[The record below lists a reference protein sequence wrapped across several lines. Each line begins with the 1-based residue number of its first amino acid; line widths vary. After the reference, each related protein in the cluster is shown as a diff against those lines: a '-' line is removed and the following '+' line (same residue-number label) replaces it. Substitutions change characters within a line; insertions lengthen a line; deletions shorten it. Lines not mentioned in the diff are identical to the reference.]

1 MGCQLN
7 QNRFAPSRQ
16 GDSFRCKLICPLS
29 NWLLVLVSLV
39 LSACSQSGSTV
50 PTVDTLESG
59 KLGSI
64 STNADDPDSV
74 SMVDPRSDGWDT
86 EALSAEAQEQ
96 LKGLVKYLAHPAEFP
111 LEQLTPLIA
120 DEFSCGSLR
129 PREGH
134 RVFEEGP
141 LLVRHSTMDNEPS
154 ETRFTGTAGL
164 IEAIG
169 QLAEPLQATSAVRT
183 KIKTVG
189 VQADGDHKS
198 TTHLIEVSGERPDG
212 SVELHFTWNCIWEGG
227 GGDRP
232 LRLLSIHARD
242 YEQATLVHPGKTIL
256 ADCTQAVLSNN
267 PDFDE
272 QLLRGVDYWL
282 DRLPYD
288 LHGVDP
294 TGHRGLA
301 VGDVNGDGLEDIY
314 LCQSG
319 ALPNRLYVQQPDG
332 TARDVSAS
340 SGVDWLDPSAS
351 ALLLDLDN
359 DGDQDLVIATPLGV
373 VVMANDGRGKFE
385 HKTSFGGM
393 LAGDQRSTA
402 ALRAGGSSG
411 DGGFSRRGRGAGGA
425 GGFSMSAADYDQDGD
440 IDIYV
445 CPYGTTADIPLPSLN
460 HATNGAPNSLF
471 RNDIGDQNKSSSSS
485 DDWRFTDVTDQ
496 VGMDHNNNRW
506 SFAATWEDYD
516 NDGDPDLYVANDFGP
531 NNLYRNEGGKF
542 RDVAPESGTSDFR
555 AGMSVSWGDFN
566 RDGWM
571 DLYVGNMFSAA
582 GNRIAFQE
590 GFQKTGPDQERQLFQ
605 GRASGNSLYQNMGKD
620 GFVDVSDTAG
630 VAMGRWSWSSNFV
643 DLNNDSWEDLV
654 VGNGYYTR
662 EDTGDL

>member
-1 MGCQLN
+1 MGCQFS
-7 QNRFAPSRQ
+7 QNHLAFSRE
-16 GDSFRCKLICPLS
+16 GDSFRWKLICPLS
-29 NWLLVLVSLV
+29 SLLLVLVSLA
-39 LSACSQSGSTV
+39 LPACSRHDSTIS
-50 PTVDTLESG
+50 TVDTLESG

-64 STNADDPDSV
+64 STSVAEQDSATL
-74 SMVDPRSDGWDT
+74 VDPRTDGWDT

-96 LKGLVKYLAHPAEFP
+96 LKGLVKYLAHTVDFP

-120 DEFSCGSLR
+120 DNFSCGLLR
-129 PREGH
+129 PRERQ

-141 LLVRHSTMDNEPS
+141 LVVRHSAMEKESS
-154 ETRFTGTAGL
+154 ETHFNGVSGL

-169 QLAEPLQATSAVRT
+169 QLAEPLQGASAVRT

-189 VQADGDHKS
+189 VQADGDQKS

-212 SVELHFTWNCIWEGG
+212 SVEMHFTWNCVWEGG
-227 GGDRP
+227 GERP
-232 LRLLSIHARD
+232 LRLLSVHSRD
-242 YEQATLVHPGKTIL
+242 YEEAALIHPGKTIL
-256 ADCTQAVLSNN
+256 ADCTEAVLSGN
-267 PDFDE
+267 PNFNE

-288 LHGVDP
+288 LHGLDP

-332 TARDVSAS
+332 TAIDVSAA

-351 ALLLDLDN
+351 ALLIDLDN

-373 VVMANDGRGKFE
+373 LAMANDGQGKFQQ
-385 HKTSFGGM
+385 KTSFGGM
-393 LAGDQRSTA
+393 LAGDQSSKA
-402 ALRAGGSSG
+402 ALRAGGASG

-425 GGFSMSAADYDQDGD
+425 GGFSMAAADYDRDGD
-440 IDIYV
+440 LDIYV

-460 HATNGAPNSLF
+460 HATNGAPNALF
-471 RNDIGDQNKSSSSS
+471 RNDILDQKKSSSPSS
-485 DDWRFTDVTDQ
+485 DWRFTDVTEL
-496 VGMDHNNNRW
+496 VGLDHNNNRW

-531 NNLYRNEGGKF
+531 NNLYRNEDGQF
-542 RDVAPESGTSDFR
+542 LDVAPETGTSDFR

-566 RDGWM
+566 HDGWM
-571 DLYVGNMFSAA
+571 DLYIGNMFSAA